1 MRERERGSERVRK
14 RAQQMAGSLAAERAR
29 WQAAKG
35 RKAGGGG
42 TPTPPINYDKLL
54 IERASETGR
63 VGITTTMA
71 QR

>member
-1 MRERERGSERVRK
+1 
-14 RAQQMAGSLAAERAR
+14 MAGSLAAERAR

-54 IERASETGR
+54 IERASETGH